1 MRKQYDVDKRD
12 YDSIENMKTMV
23 GFTPSQ
29 QTSYANEFNRGWLKG
44 RNATWN
50 NNIHIPSRANT
61 IKRMGFKAGYIAG
74 MNAGNNVTAH
84 DSHVNHVRADRDARF
99 TPSQREAYERLGLI

>member
-1 MRKQYDVDKRD
+1 MRKQYDVNKRD
-12 YDSIENMKTMV
+12 YDRIENMKTIV
-23 GFTPSQ
+23 GFTPGQ

-44 RNATWN
+44 WNAAWN

-74 MNAGNNVTAH
+74 INAGNNVKAH
-84 DSHVNHVRADRDARF
+84 DSHGNHVRADRDARF
-99 TPSQREAYERLGLI
+99 APGQREAYERLGLI